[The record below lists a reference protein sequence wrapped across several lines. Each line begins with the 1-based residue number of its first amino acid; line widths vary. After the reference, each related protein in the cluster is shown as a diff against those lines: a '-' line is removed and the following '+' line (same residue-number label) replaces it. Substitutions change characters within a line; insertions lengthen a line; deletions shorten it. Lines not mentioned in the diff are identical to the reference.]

1 MVNSLSNYPVSD
13 YFSTVDFFFFKILKD
28 TELSRHRLCSE
39 ILTKITTNSRKCT
52 LHLVLEGWGIV
63 KNVHLK
69 QQSPTHLELDG
80 DIDGNGNL
88 SNLVFNM
95 ENSKIRF

>member
-1 MVNSLSNYPVSD
+1 M
-13 YFSTVDFFFFKILKD
+13 
-28 TELSRHRLCSE
+28 
-39 ILTKITTNSRKCT
+39 
-52 LHLVLEGWGIV
+52 
-63 KNVHLK
+63 KNVHLT
-69 QQSPTHLELDG
+69 QQSPPHLELDG